1 MNKSL
6 WILGVGCVCLL
17 AACAT
22 PEERAARKAAEAAR
36 VRAEQQQL
44 SLSLAA
50 QCDPQTADLM
60 RAQMTDPEFF
70 TNKDNNKQ
78 AELYREKISSPLFQ
92 SCYKLAWDNY
102 LNQTRLQQL
111 RDWEMQQRL
120 NDDMDW
126 MRPRWCRA
134 FHNGRPFMYQCW

>member
-1 MNKSL
+1 ML
-6 WILGVGCVCLL
+6 AGGCVCLL
-17 AACAT
+17 TACAT

-44 SLSLAA
+44 SLKLAA
-50 QCDPQTADLM
+50 QCDVQAADLM
-60 RAQMTDPEFF
+60 RSQMADPNFF
-70 TNKDNNKQ
+70 TNKDNSKQ

-92 SCYKLAWDNY
+92 SCYQLAWDNY
-102 LNQTRLQQL
+102 LNQVRLQQL

-126 MRPRWCRA
+126 MRPRWCRG
-134 FHNGRPFMYQCW
+134 FHRGRPFMYQCW